1 MPVAF
6 LTDVRLRFAL
16 SLVSPSG
23 LQSHIATH
31 VAAFAEALRIFQR
44 QQVGERDQRSP
55 LSSPAPAALLADN
68 FPWRSAG
75 CIRKSALAE
84 RPKKMLLHLW
94 GREVLALDIL

>member
-16 SLVSPSG
+16 SLVSPPG

-68 FPWRSAG
+68 FPWR
-75 CIRKSALAE
+75 LHD
-84 RPKKMLLHLW
+84 LLVVFVTPLSLS
-94 GREVLALDIL
+94 GRRRCCSTSGGAKC